1 MPTTKRSTT
10 PPDAIRV
17 LKDDHAEVEQLFK
30 RFEQLG
36 PKASATKRK
45 VADRV
50 IEALSV
56 HAGIEET
63 VLYPAIREQMPDAES
78 DVLEALEEHHL
89 VKTVLAELARTQ
101 PDDERFVPK
110 MTVLMENVRHHV
122 KEEERDLFKQMRAS
136 MSKGDLTDL
145 GTALRGARKTAPK
158 RPHPHASDTPP
169 GNLVATAITAPLD
182 AALAIGETAANAVRP
197 RRRS

>member
-1 MPTTKRSTT
+1 MRNPTRWRRSRSTISSS
-10 PPDAIRV
+10 PSSPSS
-17 LKDDHAEVEQLFK
+17 
-30 RFEQLG
+30 
-36 PKASATKRK
+36 SA
-45 VADRV
+45 
-50 IEALSV
+50 
-56 HAGIEET
+56 G
-63 VLYPAIREQMPDAES
+63 
-78 DVLEALEEHHL
+78 
-89 VKTVLAELARTQ
+89 

-182 AALAIGETAANAVRP
+182 AALAIGETAANAVRS
-197 RRRS
+197 RGRS